1 MARDRYAGCV
11 LSDQA
16 TEPFTTV
23 EEAWLWFVRCAE
35 ARAEGARFA
44 AGRGEVARPCEP
56 DDIAR
61 EVGRLYRGRILQ
73 PVHLKVL
80 DRFGRRLARPDPWA
94 GDSPADARLWD
105 EALDRLATPL
115 RRKGIVS

>member
-1 MARDRYAGCV
+1 MARDRYVGCV

-16 TEPFTTV
+16 AEPFTTV
-23 EEAWLWFVRCAE
+23 EEAWLWFVRCCV
-35 ARAEGARFA
+35 ARAEGARFG

-61 EVGRLYRGRILQ
+61 EVGRLYRGRILR
-73 PVHLKVL
+73 PAHLAVL
-80 DRFGRRLARPDPWA
+80 DRFGRRLAPPDPWA
-94 GDSPADARLWD
+94 GDSQIDALLWA

-115 RRKGIVS
+115 KRKGIVS